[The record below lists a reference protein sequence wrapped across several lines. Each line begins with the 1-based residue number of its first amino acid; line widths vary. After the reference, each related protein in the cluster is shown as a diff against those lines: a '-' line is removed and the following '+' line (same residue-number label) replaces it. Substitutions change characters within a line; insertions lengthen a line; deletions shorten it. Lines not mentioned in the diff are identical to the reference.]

1 MRPGTLEPA
10 KHPMSRLQPR
20 LDSQELLLMRPI
32 RIRRNVDPRLTARL
46 AMGLDGLGGEDG
58 VAGKVVCTKNKK

>member
-20 LDSQELLLMRPI
+20 LDSQELLPKRPV
-32 RIRRNVDPRLTARL
+32 RIRRDVGPRLMARL
-46 AMGLDGLGGEDG
+46 AMGFDALGGKGG
-58 VAGKVVCTKNKK
+58 VVGKVVCAGK